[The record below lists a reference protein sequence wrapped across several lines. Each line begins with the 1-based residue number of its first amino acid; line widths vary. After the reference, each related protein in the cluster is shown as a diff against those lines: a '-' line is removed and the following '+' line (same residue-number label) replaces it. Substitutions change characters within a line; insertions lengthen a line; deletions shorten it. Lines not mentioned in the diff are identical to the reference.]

1 MSIFKFFSRKKERDD
16 EKIKLLQSQLDD
28 ALAQLEK
35 ALIDLERVKIFAQ
48 NILESYEELVDH
60 VQTQYL
66 SDIVKK
72 DDKNLN

>member
-66 SDIVKK
+66 SDTVKK